1 MLIVDV
7 QIITF
12 CSCIYKLIFCMSGL
26 PSGSVFPRVI
36 RFVEPGLYEMQKC
49 ECIDCIEFIVGFWS
63 LNGVPL
69 NKVM

>member
-1 MLIVDV
+1 
-7 QIITF
+7 
-12 CSCIYKLIFCMSGL
+12 MSGL